1 MMIFKESLW
10 LGSAWSV
17 LKYKKV
23 IGVPFGKEA
32 AMKRSPVV
40 QTQEEWE
47 EEMAQKIL
55 RYTHDELFLSFRF
68 LGIALSA
75 LEPREDKRI
84 ITLATDGS
92 VLYFSKEQLIR
103 VFKKNA
109 AYLNRLY
116 LHTILHCM
124 FSHLWIGGKRERF
137 LWGIACDIAVE
148 YTIDHIDQKCTKR
161 IIGWIRQRTYE
172 ALENNGTGIS
182 AAYIYR
188 FLLEKEPEELQELH
202 QEFFADDH
210 VFWPKEEQK
219 NIQAESARKNWD
231 KIARQTQMEQQRR
244 GRESDEGEELIAFQ
258 MKARKARRTYRDFLR
273 KFAVL
278 HEEMHCDLDEFDLNF
293 YTYGLQ
299 FYRNMPLVE
308 SLESREIKKIR
319 DFVVVV
325 DTSYSTSGE
334 LVQGFLHETF
344 EILSQEDN
352 FFHQCR
358 LHILQCDEE
367 VKSDVV
373 ITRKEEIEA
382 LFSDFTIQGGGG
394 TDFRP
399 AFTYVEELLSDGEL
413 ENLCGLLY
421 FTDGKGI
428 YPEKKPD
435 FQTAFLF
442 MEDYEEEKVPVWA
455 IRMRLER
462 EEFEGSLH
470 DKKGG
475 RES

>member
-1 MMIFKESLW
+1 
-10 LGSAWSV
+10 
-17 LKYKKV
+17 
-23 IGVPFGKEA
+23 
-32 AMKRSPVV
+32 MKRSPVV
-40 QTQEEWE
+40 QTQEAWE

-84 ITLATDGS
+84 ITLATDGT

-137 LWGIACDIAVE
+137 MWGVACDIAVE
-148 YTIDHIDQKCTKR
+148 YTIDHMDKTCTKR

-172 ALENNGTGIS
+172 ALEKNGTGIS
-182 AAYIYR
+182 AARIYR
-188 FLLEKEPEELQELH
+188 FLLEKESKELQELH

-219 NIQAESARKNWD
+219 NSQTESARKNWD
-231 KIARQTQMEQQRR
+231 KIARQTRMEQQRR
-244 GRESDEGEELIAFQ
+244 GRESDEGEELISYQ

-278 HEEMHCDLDEFDLNF
+278 REEPHCDLDEFDLNF
-293 YTYGLQ
+293 YTYGLR

-308 SLESREIKKIR
+308 PLESREVKKIR

-334 LVQGFLHETF
+334 LVRKFLRETF
-344 EILSQEDN
+344 EILSQEEH

-367 VKSDVV
+367 VKSDIV
-373 ITRKEEIEA
+373 ITSQKEIET
-382 LFSDFTIQGGGG
+382 LFADFTIQGGGG

-399 AFTYVEELLSDGEL
+399 AFIYVEQLLADGEF

-421 FTDGKGI
+421 FTDGKGV
-428 YPEKKPD
+428 YPEKKPA

-462 EEFEGSLH
+462 EEFEGSPH
-470 DKKGG
+470 DKRDGL
-475 RES
+475 ES

>member
-1 MMIFKESLW
+1 MKKS
-10 LGSAWSV
+10 SV
-17 LKYKKV
+17 
-23 IGVPFGKEA
+23 I
-32 AMKRSPVV
+32 

-55 RYTHDELFLSFRF
+55 RYTHDELYISFRF

-75 LEPREDKRI
+75 LEPRADKRI
-84 ITLATDGS
+84 ITLATDGA

-137 LWGIACDIAVE
+137 LWGVACDIAAE
-148 YTIDHIDQKCTKR
+148 YTIDHMDKKCTKR
-161 IIGWIRQRTYE
+161 IIGWVRQRTYE
-172 ALENNGTGIS
+172 ALEKSGAGIS
-182 AAYIYR
+182 AAQVYR
-188 FLLEKEPEELQELH
+188 FLLEKEPEEIQELH
-202 QEFFADDH
+202 REFFADDH
-210 VFWPKEEQK
+210 AFWPREEDGSTQT
-219 NIQAESARKNWD
+219 ESARKNWD

-244 GRESDEGEELIAFQ
+244 GRESDEGEELLTFQ
-258 MKARKARRTYRDFLR
+258 MKANKARRTYRDFLR

-278 HEEMHCDLDEFDLNF
+278 HEELHCDLEEFDLNF
-293 YTYGLQ
+293 YTYGLEL
-299 FYRNMPLVE
+299 YRNMPLIE
-308 SLESREIKKIR
+308 PLESREIKKIR
-319 DFVVVV
+319 DFVVAV

-334 LVQGFLHETF
+334 LVQAFLQETF

-358 LHILQCDEE
+358 LHVLQCDEE
-367 VKSDVV
+367 VKSDIV
-373 ITRKEEIEA
+373 ITSQREIEA
-382 LFSDFTIQGGGG
+382 LFSDFAIQGGGG

-399 AFTYVEELLSDGEL
+399 VFTYVEKLLADGEF

-421 FTDGKGI
+421 FTDGKGS
-428 YPEKKPD
+428 YPEKKPN

-442 MEDYEEEKVPVWA
+442 LEDYEEEKVPVWA
-455 IRMRLER
+455 IRLRLER
-462 EEFEGSLH
+462 EEFDNTRASEHTAG
-470 DKKGG
+470 KGFIT
-475 RES
+475 